1 MTKQIITKRE
11 FIKKGILGLCGI
23 TCGLSFFRAYSDEN
37 IFNFNGNYL
46 QRKFLN
52 PLPGDELWKWSKE
65 SYHYISTA
73 RGPKCKICPNE
84 CTPKEGELSD
94 CRTKIAKDGKLY
106 SIAYGNPCAV
116 HIDPIEKKPFY
127 HFMPASTAYSIATA
141 GCNLACLNCQNWEI
155 SQKSPKETEN
165 YDMMPAY
172 VVKNAI
178 DNKCPSIAYTYS
190 EPMVF
195 YVYTYDTAK
204 LAHEKGIKNLVHTAG
219 FVYEEPLRDLCKYI
233 DAFSVDL
240 KSFSETIYEKLNAGK
255 LQTVL
260 NALKV
265 MKEQKVWI
273 EITNLVIPSWTD
285 DLNMIKKMCNW
296 LCQNGFA
303 DYPLHFSRFM
313 PKYKLMNLP
322 ITPVSTLDNARQ
334 IALDAGLKFVY
345 IGNVPG
351 TAAENTYCPKCKKIL
366 IERKGFKILKNNII
380 DNTCKFCK
388 EKIPGIWQ

>member
-1 MTKQIITKRE
+1 
-11 FIKKGILGLCGI
+11 
-23 TCGLSFFRAYSDEN
+23 
-37 IFNFNGNYL
+37 
-46 QRKFLN
+46 
-52 PLPGDELWKWSKE
+52 
-65 SYHYISTA
+65 
-73 RGPKCKICPNE
+73 
-84 CTPKEGELSD
+84 
-94 CRTKIAKDGKLY
+94 
-106 SIAYGNPCAV
+106 
-116 HIDPIEKKPFY
+116 
-127 HFMPASTAYSIATA
+127 
-141 GCNLACLNCQNWEI
+141 
-155 SQKSPKETEN
+155 
-165 YDMMPAY
+165 MMPAD